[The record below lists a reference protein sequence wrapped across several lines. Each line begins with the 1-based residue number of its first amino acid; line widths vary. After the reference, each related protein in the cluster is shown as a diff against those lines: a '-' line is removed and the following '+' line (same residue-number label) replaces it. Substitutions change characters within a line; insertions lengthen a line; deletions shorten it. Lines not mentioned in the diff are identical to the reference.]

1 MNIFKKEKI
10 MRAFYI
16 IAGNLVYALGL
27 NLFFVGNNIAAGKFG
42 GIATIINYL
51 VSVPIGTI
59 IILMNIPVFIY
70 SIKVKGWKYN
80 AVNLIGC
87 AVYAVFVYTT
97 SGLPLFTTN
106 KLLAAI
112 FGGVLYGLGIVFM
125 MLSDCVAGGTDL
137 VARLLLEKYK
147 SSSIGKLML
156 AIDGLVVVASMIV
169 FKEIEAGL
177 YAILALT
184 VCSFVADYILDN
196 LKYKTA
202 CVIITEKDIKVIT
215 KTLHSNHISGATN
228 LKGTGMF
235 HGKEKNIIIAI
246 VKPREACKVME
257 IINAADSR
265 AFVFETRVNEVL
277 GGSFRQ

>member
-1 MNIFKKEKI
+1 MQEKPAVRLYSVLHMCQNREENFMNILRNEKLL
-10 MRAFYI
+10 RVLYI
-16 IAGNLVYALGL
+16 IAGNFAYALGL

-87 AVYAVFVYTT
+87 AVYAVSVYAT
-97 SGLPLFTTN
+97 SGMPLFTTN
-106 KLLAAI
+106 KILAAI

-147 SSSIGKLML
+147 SSSIGRIML
-156 AIDGLVVVASMIV
+156 AIDGLVVVLSMIV
-169 FKEIEAGL
+169 FMEVEAGL

-184 VCSFVADYILDN
+184 VCSFVTDYILDN
-196 LKYKTA
+196 LKYRTA
-202 CVIITEKDIKVIT
+202 CVIITEQDVDIIT
-215 KTLHSNHISGATN
+215 NTLFSNYISGATN
-228 LKGTGMF
+228 LKETGMF
-235 HGKEKNIIIAI
+235 HGKEKKGT
-246 VKPREACKVME
+246 VQ
-257 IINAADSR
+257 
-265 AFVFETRVNEVL
+265 TGL
-277 GGSFRQ
+277 

>member
-1 MNIFKKEKI
+1 MNIFKNEKI
-10 MRAFYI
+10 LRVFYI
-16 IAGNLVYALGL
+16 IAGNLIYALGL

-51 VSVPIGTI
+51 VPIPIGTI
-59 IILMNIPVFIY
+59 IFLMNIPVFIF
-70 SIKVKGWKYN
+70 SIKIKGWKYN

-87 AVYAVFVYTT
+87 LIYAVFVNVT
-97 SGLPLFTTN
+97 SWLPTLTTN

-112 FGGVLYGLGIVFM
+112 FGGILYGLGIVFM
-125 MLSDCVAGGTDL
+125 MRSDCVAGGTDL
-137 VARLLLEKYK
+137 IARLLLDRYK

-156 AIDGLVVVASMIV
+156 TIDGLVVAASMIA
-169 FKEIEAGL
+169 FKEFEAGL

-196 LKYKTA
+196 LKCTTA
-202 CVIITEKDIKVIT
+202 CVIITEKDMNVIT
-215 KTLHSNHISGATN
+215 KTLYSNHISGATN

-235 HGKEKNIIIAI
+235 HDKEKNIIIAV
-246 VKPREACKVME
+246 VKPREACKVRE
-257 IINAADSR
+257 LVNAADSQ